1 VVSRKYKTQKHT
13 LRGSGLITEALA
25 SYWDLLTKVDDIEV
39 DNGLGNTDAK
49 LSG

>member
-1 VVSRKYKTQKHT
+1 MVSRKYKTQKHT
-13 LRGSGLITEALA
+13 LRGSDMITEALE

-39 DNGLGNTDAK
+39 GNGLDNTDAK